1 MTQFN
6 DSADLMIKR
15 LHPKADGLT
24 KVTMLNELNKVT
36 LDVIAKVI
44 NATPFPIKKKDLSAA
59 RSPLGSRPKISRTL
73 NRTFSQ
79 TYRKL

>member
-24 KVTMLNELNKVT
+24 KVTMLNELMKVT

-44 NATPFPIKKKDLSAA
+44 NATPSQLKKKTCQPQEVPWVPGQKYLE
-59 RSPLGSRPKISRTL
+59 L
-73 NRTFSQ
+73 
-79 TYRKL
+79 